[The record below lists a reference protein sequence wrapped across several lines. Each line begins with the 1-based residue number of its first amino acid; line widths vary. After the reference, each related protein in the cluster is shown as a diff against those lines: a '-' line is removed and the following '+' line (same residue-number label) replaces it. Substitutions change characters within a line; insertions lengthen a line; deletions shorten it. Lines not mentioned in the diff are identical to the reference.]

1 MAGIVSCAW
10 TLHFNDICTKIGEVL
25 CAPRAGKNTAEV

>member
-1 MAGIVSCAW
+1 MPGVIPDAW
-10 TLHFNDICTKIGEVL
+10 ALHFNDVGTEIGKIL